1 MGKKHVQFPVDMTIL
16 LKYRFK
22 VLCGKRDALHGTKPR
37 CNYIQSKNF
46 SIAINFS
53 ALFIFSMSNLLF
65 MLINSDKS
73 IKFYLFAIQ
82 MNALAFRPQS
92 NRLRLVS
99 HTHTQLAITQTNDK
113 R

>member
-1 MGKKHVQFPVDMTIL
+1 
-16 LKYRFK
+16 
-22 VLCGKRDALHGTKPR
+22 
-37 CNYIQSKNF
+37 
-46 SIAINFS
+46 
-53 ALFIFSMSNLLF
+53 